1 MKHLAEKEP
10 PLLKKKN
17 PFLNS
22 TGWCCLG
29 TVPVLAKKPRKT
41 PYSAFTCF
49 YITQSR
55 CFPSSFSEG
64 TLHPPAHC
72 RAPSFSNCSVEGWAD
87 LLHPVT
93 PLKLL
98 LADSHHQRGEM
109 LSQSCTQPDH
119 KHSQGEAAQPRWKRE
134 VTAPGMLS
142 AAHGASAA
150 DTVVSKASF
159 CLGFVQGF
167 YFAELLC
174 FSFLSC
180 NLSL

>member
-1 MKHLAEKEP
+1 M
-10 PLLKKKN
+10 
-17 PFLNS
+17 
-22 TGWCCLG
+22 G
-29 TVPVLAKKPRKT
+29 
-41 PYSAFTCF
+41 
-49 YITQSR
+49 QSR
-55 CFPSSFSEG
+55 SLQRNRGRPHILLLHAPIQVLSQLIFRG
-64 TLHPPAHC
+64 NATLPAHR
-72 RAPSFSNCSVEGWAD
+72 RAPSFSHCSVEGWAD

-98 LADSHHQRGEM
+98 LADNHHQRGEM
-109 LSQSCTQPDH
+109 SQSCAQPDR

-150 DTVVSKASF
+150 DTLVSKASF
-159 CLGFVQGF
+159 RLGFVQGF